1 MTNQQTK
8 PVSPGYFV
16 VGTDTGV
23 GKTVVTALLTLHLQA
38 KGIDVGVMKP
48 FASGCHMDGEVNNSG
63 EEDDGQ
69 WLKRVTAST
78 DELAQVN
85 PVRWSE
91 ALTPL
96 TAARRAGDQCDYW
109 QIAQDTLAQLQA
121 RHECVVVEGVGG
133 LFAPIAQR
141 DGQILNNADWAVESG
156 YPVVLVARRI
166 LGTINHTLL
175 TIEALRAR
183 NIAIA
188 GLVFCDSVEVDES
201 DVAVQTSPAL
211 IAEISGLEINGQ
223 VPFMQDLSLSNL
235 QKTAT
240 EYLQFPFN

>member
-1 MTNQQTK
+1 MIDLQVK

-38 KGIDVGVMKP
+38 KGRDVGVMKP
-48 FASGCHMDGEVNNSG
+48 FASGCQMDDEMQNGG

-69 WLKRVTAST
+69 WLKRVTASS
-78 DELAQVN
+78 DELALIN
-85 PVRWSE
+85 PVRWGE

-96 TAARRAGDQCDYW
+96 TAARRAGDRRDYW
-109 QIAQDTLAQLQA
+109 QIAQSTLQTLRA

-133 LFAPIAQR
+133 LLAPIAER
-141 DGQILNNADWAVESG
+141 NGRILNNADWALESAL
-156 YPVVLVARRI
+156 PVVLVARRI

-188 GLVFCDSVEVDES
+188 GLVFCDSIEADED
-201 DVAVQTSPAL
+201 DVAVQTSARL
-211 IAEISGLEINGQ
+211 ISEISGLEINGQ
-223 VPFMQDLSLSNL
+223 VPFLQDLSHENL
-235 QKTAT
+235 QSAAT
-240 EYLQFPFN
+240 KYLQF